1 MGNFYL
7 AITHLVSVFNEAGGK
22 ICLLHIEVK
31 TTKSEGIYSI
41 IVNGKLA
48 NKFLVQQLHIEQP
61 YTYTTTSH
69 RTTLYIY
76 NTFTSNNPIHIQH
89 LHIEQPYTYITRSHI
104 SGSSRFHVIL

>member
-61 YTYTTTSH
+61 YTYTTPSH

-76 NTFTSNNPIHIQH
+76 NTLSHFWIKQISCH
-89 LHIEQPYTYITRSHI
+89 LVERGATW
-104 SGSSRFHVIL
+104 LK